1 MAEQFTRNEQV
12 VSSILT
18 ISSRKTRCLTEWRRR
33 VFFSKI
39 RCGYGTRRFI
49 AGMGCAAPFVH
60 ILFLVFKADLCYP
73 EHADYGKGEKV
84 VRSDEFIDLYKQL
97 EDALEEKFSGMK
109 RRYSSVVFEYINHYE
124 SAPVR
129 ESLNLCREI
138 RNLMTHSAN
147 LGGVPIVEPSEPVVE
162 ALRAALE
169 YVQRPPLALE
179 YATTGQRIVCA
190 GLSDRVL
197 KLMAMMDKNGFS
209 HIPILDKKRFIGVF
223 SVSTI
228 FSCLLLDPEL
238 RLTQET
244 TIRELGQML
253 PVDRH
258 IENYAF
264 VDRRTPLLE
273 ARRMFEKIRGKNKR
287 LSVIFIT
294 ETGSR
299 EEPLLGMLTPYDVM
313 RDD

>member
-18 ISSRKTRCLTEWRRR
+18 ISSRKTRCLTECRRR
-33 VFFSKI
+33 VFFCSK
-39 RCGYGTRRFI
+39 FD
-49 AGMGCAAPFVH
+49 AGVGRTAPFVH

-273 ARRMFEKIRGKNKR
+273 TRRMFEKIRGRNKR

-313 RDD
+313 QDD

>member
-1 MAEQFTRNEQV
+1 MV
-12 VSSILT
+12 VVIIIKLLKHIT
-18 ISSRKTRCLTEWRRR
+18 INIFARINS
-33 VFFSKI
+33 
-39 RCGYGTRRFI
+39 
-49 AGMGCAAPFVH
+49 FVH

-190 GLSDRVL
+190 GLSDRV
-197 KLMAMMDKNGFS
+197 
-209 HIPILDKKRFIGVF
+209 P
-223 SVSTI
+223 
-228 FSCLLLDPEL
+228 CLLLDPEL

-273 ARRMFEKIRGKNKR
+273 ARRMFEKIRGRNKR

-313 RDD
+313 QDD

>member
-18 ISSRKTRCLTEWRRR
+18 ISSSKTRCLTEWRRR
-33 VFFSKI
+33 VFFCLK
-39 RCGYGTRRFI
+39 FD
-49 AGMGCAAPFVH
+49 AGMGRAAPFVH

-209 HIPILDKKRFIGVF
+209 HIPILDKKRFI

-273 ARRMFEKIRGKNKR
+273 ARRMFEKIRGRNKR

-313 RDD
+313 QDD